1 MVAASSEYVKAAK
14 VGYVIPTEALVS
26 GYPWLSLAEID
37 KPPSKSIN
45 REELLGRYC
54 EDVES
59 MWADRQLNR
68 SEMRWLDNR
77 AEELGLSMSD
87 ASTIER
93 EVIGDTKEEI
103 LERSKH
109 AAEEEAAKQRYRE
122 AVETAWMGEK
132 LSKEE
137 AQRLNAL
144 ASQLSLGTD
153 AADIEREVM
162 NDTVQAILQRQI
174 KKEEEHQRYLDEL
187 FDEARLGVS
196 NVDRIRCLR
205 TLEEHTGDIYD
216 VAFSPDG
223 TLIASASGDK
233 TIRLW
238 KVKSGELLHTLEGH
252 KGILNG
258 VTFSPDGTL
267 IASGSDDMT
276 VRLWGLP

>member
-45 REELLGRYC
+45 REELLGRYR

-174 KKEEEHQRYLDEL
+174 KKEEEH
-187 FDEARLGVS
+187 
-196 NVDRIRCLR
+196 
-205 TLEEHTGDIYD
+205 
-216 VAFSPDG
+216 
-223 TLIASASGDK
+223 
-233 TIRLW
+233 
-238 KVKSGELLHTLEGH
+238 
-252 KGILNG
+252 
-258 VTFSPDGTL
+258 
-267 IASGSDDMT
+267 
-276 VRLWGLP
+276 

>member
-223 TLIASASGDK
+223 TLIAS
-233 TIRLW
+233 
-238 KVKSGELLHTLEGH
+238 
-252 KGILNG
+252 
-258 VTFSPDGTL
+258 
-267 IASGSDDMT
+267 GSDDMT

>member
-1 MVAASSEYVKAAK
+1 
-14 VGYVIPTEALVS
+14 
-26 GYPWLSLAEID
+26 
-37 KPPSKSIN
+37 
-45 REELLGRYC
+45 
-54 EDVES
+54 
-59 MWADRQLNR
+59 
-68 SEMRWLDNR
+68 MRWLDNR

-223 TLIASASGDK
+223 TLIAS
-233 TIRLW
+233 
-238 KVKSGELLHTLEGH
+238 
-252 KGILNG
+252 
-258 VTFSPDGTL
+258 
-267 IASGSDDMT
+267 GSDDMT